1 MQKGYAQGQKS
12 NPVMTRIMRILKANM
27 YAYMVTIIFLLTI
40 AVLITH
46 TNIGVDKEKIIIITG
61 IILSTFIAGTDTAK
75 GERKDGWKWGI
86 IGSLVYAVI
95 YFTIAAL
102 TSEAS
107 LLLCTNALVMVCVML
122 CSGAV
127 GGMFGINMRK

>member
-1 MQKGYAQGQKS
+1 MQKGYPQGQKTS
-12 NPVMTRIMRILKANM
+12 QMGTRIIRILKANM
-27 YAYMVTIIFLLTI
+27 YAYMVTIIFLLTT
-40 AVLITH
+40 AVLLTH
-46 TNIGVDKEKIIIITG
+46 TNMGMNKEKIIIITG

-86 IGSLVYAVI
+86 VGSIVYAAI
-95 YFTIAAL
+95 YFTIAGL
-102 TSEAS
+102 TSDVS
-107 LLLCTNALVMVCVML
+107 LLLCTNAIVMLCVML